1 MTRAELK
8 KELGKYRP
16 SLIRPEML
24 DITVSERK
32 LMRLEEQ
39 AWMRYERDK
48 LAIYNNRALTDEQR
62 SDLWRAASERR
73 WAATDKLRP
82 LRQLCD
88 RMHQRRMI
96 KTMESIKAMNRG
108 ISRGRPAAL
117 RA

>member
-24 DITVSERK
+24 YTTLSERK

-39 AWMRYERDK
+39 AWMRYEGDK
-48 LAIYNNRALTDEQR
+48 LAIYKNRTLTDEQR
-62 SDLWRAASERR
+62 GVLWREASERR

-96 KTMESIKAMNRG
+96 KNLESLKALNRG
-108 ISRGRPAAL
+108 ISLGRSTAA